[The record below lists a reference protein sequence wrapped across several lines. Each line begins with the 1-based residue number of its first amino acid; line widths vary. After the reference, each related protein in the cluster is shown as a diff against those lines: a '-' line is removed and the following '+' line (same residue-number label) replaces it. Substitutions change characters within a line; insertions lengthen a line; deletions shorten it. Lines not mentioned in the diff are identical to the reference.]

1 MKPLHSLTA
10 LLALLSAAALAAD
23 APFYVGT
30 YTKPDGS
37 KGIYRCVL
45 DLETGKISGGALVA
59 ETPNPT
65 FLAVRPGGGFLYAAN
80 ETDPGEV
87 SAYAIAADG
96 ALKFLNK
103 QSAKGGGTCHITV
116 DPAGKNVLIANYG
129 TGSVAV
135 LPIKA
140 DGSLAE
146 ASAFDQ
152 HTGSSADPA
161 RQKEP
166 HAHSIYVDPA
176 AKFAYACDLGTDR
189 INGYKYDAPHGTLTP
204 EATATGT
211 VAPGSGPR
219 HLALHPKR
227 NSAYVINEMLST
239 ITAFGRDPASGA
251 LTEIGTVST
260 LPTDFTGKSS
270 TAEIF
275 IHPNGKYLYGSN
287 RGHDSI
293 ATFAVEDDGG
303 LALVGHTPIGGKVP
317 RNFALDPTGHWLL
330 AAGQDSGD
338 ISVFKIDAD
347 TGKLTA
353 TGMRVEI
360 GAPVCIVFTPR

>member
-1 MKPLHSLTA
+1 MKMFRPLTS
-10 LLALLSAAALAAD
+10 LLALLSTAALAAD

-30 YTKPDGS
+30 YTKPNAS
-37 KGIYRCVL
+37 KGIYRCTL
-45 DLETGKISGGALVA
+45 DLETGKITGGTLVA

-65 FLAVRPGGGFLYAAN
+65 FLAVAPGGGFLYAAN
-80 ETDPGEV
+80 ETDPGEI

-103 QSAKGGGTCHITV
+103 QSARGGGTCHITV
-116 DPAGKNVLIANYG
+116 DPAGKNVLVANYG

-152 HTGSSADPA
+152 HTGSSTDPA

-176 AKFAYACDLGTDR
+176 AKFAYACDLGTDK
-189 INGYKYDAPHGTLTP
+189 INGYRYDAAKGTLTP
-204 EATATGT
+204 DATATGT

-219 HLALHPKR
+219 HLALHPKPGT
-227 NSAYVINEMLST
+227 AYVINEMLST
-239 ITAFGRDPASGA
+239 VTAFTRDPASGA
-251 LTEIGTVST
+251 LNEIGTVST
-260 LPTDFTGKSS
+260 LPADFTGQSS

-275 IHPNGKYLYGSN
+275 IHPGGKFLYGSN

-293 ATFAVEDDGG
+293 AVFGIEEDGG
-303 LALVGHTPIGGKVP
+303 LRVLGHTPIGGKVP
-317 RNFALDPTGHWLL
+317 RNFAIDPTGRWLL
-330 AAGQDSGD
+330 AAGQESGD
-338 ISVFKIDAD
+338 IAVFKIDDA
-347 TGKLTA
+347 TGKLTP
-353 TGMRVEI
+353 TGTRVEI
-360 GAPVCIVFTPR
+360 GAPVCLVFPPK

>member
-1 MKPLHSLTA
+1 MKLLRSLTA
-10 LLALLSAAALAAD
+10 LLVLLSAAAFAAD

-45 DLETGKISGGALVA
+45 DLETGKLSAGTLVA

-65 FLAVRPGGGFLYAAN
+65 FLAIRSGGGFLYAAN
-80 ETDPGEV
+80 ETNPGEV

-129 TGSVAV
+129 SGSVAV
-135 LPIKA
+135 LPIKT

-166 HAHSIYVDPA
+166 HAHSIYADSQ
-176 AKFAYACDLGTDR
+176 AKFVYACDLGTDK
-189 INGYKYDAPHGTLTP
+189 INGYKYDASKGTLTSD
-204 EATATGT
+204 ETATGT

-219 HLALHPKR
+219 HLALHPKQDF
-227 NSAYVINEMLST
+227 AYVINEMLST
-239 ITAFGRDPASGA
+239 VTAFRRDPASGA

-260 LPTDFTGKSS
+260 LPADFTGKSS

-275 IHPNGKYLYGSN
+275 VHPNGKYLYGSN

-293 ATFAVEDDGG
+293 AAFEIEHDGG
-303 LALVGHTPIGGKVP
+303 LAPIGHTPIGGKVP
-317 RNFALDPTGHWLL
+317 RSFAIDPTGRWLL

-338 ISVFKIDAD
+338 ISVFKIDPD
-347 TGKLTA
+347 TGKLAA
-353 TGMRVEI
+353 TGQRVEI
-360 GAPVCIVFTPR
+360 GAPVCIIFTPR

>member
-1 MKPLHSLTA
+1 MKLLRPLAS
-10 LLALLSAAALAAD
+10 LLALGTAALATD
-23 APFYVGT
+23 APFYIGT

-37 KGIYRCVL
+37 KGIYRSVL
-45 DLETGKISGGALVA
+45 DTATGKLTPPTLVA

-65 FLAVRPGGGFLYAAN
+65 FLAIHPRGGFLYAAN
-80 ETDPGEV
+80 ETSPGEV
-87 SAYAIAADG
+87 SAYATAADG
-96 ALKFLNK
+96 TLTFLNK
-103 QSAKGGGTCHITV
+103 QSAKGGGTCHIIT
-116 DPAGKNVLIANYG
+116 DPAGKNVLVANYG

-135 LPIKA
+135 LPIAA

-146 ASAFDQ
+146 ASSFDQ

-176 AKFAYACDLGTDR
+176 GKFAYACDLGTDK
-189 INGYKYDAPHGTLTP
+189 IYGYQYDAAHGTLMP
-204 EATATGT
+204 DETATGT

-219 HLALHPKR
+219 HLALHPTQDT
-227 NSAYVINEMLST
+227 AYVINEMLST
-239 ITAFGRDPASGA
+239 ITAFRRDPAAGA
-251 LTEIGTVST
+251 LRVLQTVPT
-260 LPTDFTGKSS
+260 LPEDFTGNSS

-275 IHPNGKYLYGSN
+275 IHPSGKYLYGSN

-293 ATFAVEDDGG
+293 AAFAISSDGQ
-303 LALVGHTPIGGKVP
+303 LALIGHTPVGGKVP
-317 RNFALDPTGHWLL
+317 RNFALDPTGRWLL

-338 ISVFKIDAD
+338 IRVFKIDPD

-353 TGMRVEI
+353 TGERTEI
-360 GAPVCIVFTPR
+360 PAPVCLVFAPR

>member
-1 MKPLHSLTA
+1 MKLLRSLTA
-10 LLALLSAAALAAD
+10 LLALLSAAAFAAD

-45 DLETGKISGGALVA
+45 DLETGKISGSALVA

-80 ETDPGEV
+80 ETNPGEV
-87 SAYAIAADG
+87 SAYAIVADG

-103 QSAKGGGTCHITV
+103 QSAKGGGTCHVTV
-116 DPAGKNVLIANYG
+116 DPAGKNVLVANYG

-135 LPIKA
+135 LPIQA
-140 DGSLAE
+140 NGSLGE
-146 ASAFDQ
+146 PTDVHQ
-152 HTGSSADPA
+152 HTGSSVDPG

-166 HAHSIYVDPA
+166 HAHSIYTDPA
-176 AKFAYACDLGTDR
+176 GKFVYSCDLGTDR
-189 INGYKYDAPHGTLTP
+189 IEGYKLDVAKGTIALDG
-204 EATATGT
+204 TACAEI
-211 VAPGSGPR
+211 APGSGPR
-219 HLALHPKR
+219 HLALHPKQDF
-227 NSAYVINEMLST
+227 AYVINEMLST
-239 ITAFGRDPASGA
+239 ITAFRRDPATGA

-260 LPTDFTGKSS
+260 LPADFTGKSS

-275 IHPNGKYLYGSN
+275 LHPNGKYLYGSN

-293 ATFAVEDDGG
+293 AAFEIEHDGG
-303 LALVGHTPIGGKVP
+303 LALIGHTPIGGKVP
-317 RNFALDPTGHWLL
+317 RNFAIDPTGHWLL

-338 ISVFKIDAD
+338 ITVFKIDPD

-353 TGMRVEI
+353 TGGRVEI
-360 GAPVCIVFTPR
+360 GTPVCIIFTPR

>member
-1 MKPLHSLTA
+1 MKLLRSLAA
-10 LLALLSAAALAAD
+10 LLALIASAALAAD

-45 DLETGKISGGALVA
+45 DLETGKISAATLVA
-59 ETPNPT
+59 ETPSPS
-65 FLAVRPGGGFLYAAN
+65 FLAIRPGGGFLYAAN
-80 ETDPGEV
+80 ETNSGEV

-103 QSAKGGGTCHITV
+103 QSAKGGGTCHVTV

-146 ASAFDQ
+146 ASAFVQ
-152 HTGSSADPA
+152 HTGSSSDPA

-166 HAHSIYVDPA
+166 HAHSIYTDPA
-176 AKFAYACDLGTDR
+176 AKFVYACDLGTDK
-189 INGYKYDAPHGTLTP
+189 INGYRFDAAKGTLTAD
-204 EATATGT
+204 ETATAT

-219 HLALHPKR
+219 HLALHPKQDT
-227 NSAYVINEMLST
+227 AYVINEMLST
-239 ITAFGRDPASGA
+239 ITAFKRDTGTGA
-251 LTEIGTVST
+251 LTEIGTIST
-260 LPTDFTGKSS
+260 LPEDFTGRSS

-275 IHPNGKYLYGSN
+275 VHPNGKHLYGSN

-293 ATFAVEDDGG
+293 AAFAIEQDGG
-303 LALVGHTPIGGKVP
+303 LAPIGHTPIGGKVP
-317 RNFALDPTGHWLL
+317 RNFAIDPTGRWLL
-330 AAGQDSGD
+330 AAGQESGD
-338 ISVFKIDAD
+338 INVLKIDPD
-347 TGKLTA
+347 TGKLA
-353 TGMRVEI
+353 PTGMRVEI
-360 GAPVCIVFTPR
+360 GAPVCIIFAPR

>member
-1 MKPLHSLTA
+1 MKLLRPLTS
-10 LLALLSAAALAAD
+10 LLALISTAALAAD

-45 DLETGKISGGALVA
+45 DLETGKLSAGTLVA
-59 ETPNPT
+59 ETPSPS
-65 FLAVRPGGGFLYAAN
+65 FLAVRPGGRFLYAAN

-103 QSAKGGGTCHITV
+103 QSAKGGGTCHISV

-140 DGSLAE
+140 DGSLAG

-166 HAHSIYVDPA
+166 HAHSIYTDPA
-176 AKFAYACDLGTDR
+176 AKFVYACDLGTDK
-189 INGYKYDAPHGTLTP
+189 INGYRFDAAKGTITP
-204 EATATGT
+204 DETATGT

-219 HLALHPKR
+219 HLALHPKQDF
-227 NSAYVINEMLST
+227 AYVINEMLST
-239 ITAFGRDPASGA
+239 ITAFKRNPASGA
-251 LTEIGTVST
+251 LSEIGTIST
-260 LPTDFTGKSS
+260 LPADFSGNSS

-275 IHPNGKYLYGSN
+275 VHPSGKFLYGSN
-287 RGHDSI
+287 RGHDTI
-293 ATFAVEDDGG
+293 AAFAIENDGG
-303 LALVGHTPIGGKVP
+303 LNLIGHTPIGGKVP
-317 RNFALDPTGHWLL
+317 RNFAIDPTGRWLL
-330 AAGQDSGD
+330 AAGQESGD
-338 ISVFKIDAD
+338 ITVFKIDAD
-347 TGKLTA
+347 TGKLA
-353 TGMRVEI
+353 PTGGRVEI
-360 GAPVCIVFTPR
+360 GAPVCIIFTPR

>member
-1 MKPLHSLTA
+1 MKLFHSLLAASA
-10 LLALLSAAALAAD
+10 LVSTAALAAD

-45 DLETGKISGGALVA
+45 DLETGKISAATLVA
-59 ETPNPT
+59 ETMSPS
-65 FLAVRPGGGFLYAAN
+65 FLAIRPGGGFLYAAN
-80 ETDPGEV
+80 ESNSGEV

-103 QSAKGGGTCHITV
+103 QSAKGGGTCHITT

-176 AKFAYACDLGTDR
+176 AKFAYACDLGTDK
-189 INGYKYDAPHGTLTP
+189 INGYRFDAAKGTLTP
-204 EATATGT
+204 DDTATGT

-219 HLALHPKR
+219 HLALHPKQGT
-227 NSAYVINEMLST
+227 AYVINEMLST
-239 ITAFGRDPASGA
+239 ITAFHRDPASGA

-260 LPTDFTGKSS
+260 LPADFTGKSS

-293 ATFAVEDDGG
+293 ATFALESDGG
-303 LALVGHTPIGGKVP
+303 LQLVGHTPIGGKVP

-330 AAGQDSGD
+330 AAGQDSDD
-338 ISVFKIDAD
+338 ISVFKIAPD

-353 TGMRVEI
+353 TGERVAI
-360 GAPVCIVFTPR
+360 GTPVCILFMPR

>member
-1 MKPLHSLTA
+1 MKLLRPLTVV
-10 LLALLSAAALAAD
+10 LAILSTSAFAAD

-30 YTKPDGS
+30 YTKPGGS
-37 KGIYRCVL
+37 QGIYRCVL
-45 DLETGKISGGALVA
+45 DTETGKVSGGTLVA

-65 FLAVRPGGGFLYAAN
+65 FLAVAPGGGFLYAAN
-80 ETDPGEV
+80 ETNPGEV

-116 DPAGKNVLIANYG
+116 DPSGKNVLIANYG

-135 LPIKA
+135 LPVKA

-176 AKFAYACDLGTDR
+176 GKFVYACDLGTDK
-189 INGYKYDAPHGTLTP
+189 ISGYRFDAAKGTLTP
-204 EATATGT
+204 DETATGK

-219 HLALHPKR
+219 HFALHPKQDT
-227 NSAYVINEMLST
+227 AYVINEMLST
-239 ITAFGRDPASGA
+239 ITAFRRDRASGA
-251 LTEIGTVST
+251 LSAIDTVST
-260 LPTDFTGKSS
+260 LPEGFSGKSS

-275 IHPNGKYLYGSN
+275 VHPNGKYLYGSN

-293 ATFAVEDDGG
+293 ATFAISSDGQ
-303 LALVGHTPIGGKVP
+303 LALVGHTPTGGKTP
-317 RNFALDPTGHWLL
+317 RSFALDPTGRWLL

-338 ISVFKIDAD
+338 IFVFKIDAD
-347 TGKLTA
+347 SGKLTPLGER
-353 TGMRVEI
+353 TEI
-360 GAPVCIVFTPR
+360 GSPVCIVFAPR